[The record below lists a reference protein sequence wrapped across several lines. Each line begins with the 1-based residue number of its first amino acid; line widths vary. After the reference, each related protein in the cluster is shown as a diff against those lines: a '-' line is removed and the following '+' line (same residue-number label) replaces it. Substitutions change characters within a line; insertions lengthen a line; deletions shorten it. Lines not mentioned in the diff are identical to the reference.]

1 MTALVEDSRFIDE
14 LIRLEQL
21 FIKNAQNLEVV
32 V

>member
-1 MTALVEDSRFIDE
+1 MALVEDSGFIDE